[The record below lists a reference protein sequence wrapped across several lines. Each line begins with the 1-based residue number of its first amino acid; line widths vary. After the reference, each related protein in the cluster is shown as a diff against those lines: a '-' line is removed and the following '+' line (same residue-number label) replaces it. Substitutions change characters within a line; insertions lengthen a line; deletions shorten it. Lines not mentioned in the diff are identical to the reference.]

1 MRRVR
6 ELLRRHYGTGASAR
20 VIAREL
26 GVSRSTVKDYLA
38 RAAAVGLTWPLPDE
52 LTDGAIEERLFA
64 ASGSKPGVRRRAEPD
79 RAALA
84 GEMKRPGVNLTV
96 LASPQ
101 LCNGLPSTGT
111 ALERVSG
118 TCQCTVH
125 VRAPFCRILRET
137 VSPSLHLGFSKRLI
151 FLIKRWWARLA
162 LNQ

>member
-96 LASPQ
+96 LASPSFVMGSRLQ
-101 LCNGLPSTGT
+101 EQPSN
-111 ALERVSG
+111 ACQERVN
-118 TCQCTVH
+118 
-125 VRAPFCRILRET
+125 APFMFVHRSAGSCAKRCLLVFIS
-137 VSPSLHLGFSKRLI
+137 VS
-151 FLIKRWWARLA
+151 
-162 LNQ
+162 LNN